1 MDIRLVLEKLYI
13 QNGFICPY
21 TDERMYQ
28 FLESE
33 RGLATVNHAL
43 SPFDRKVSLLEN
55 GGAFFIDTTDNT
67 NNNDN
72 SQRRRQFEKIRDD
85 LQPFVEFFVY
95 ISRVKPS
102 AGILSSGQTIRFSE
116 ILSLVTDN
124 DLNTKH
130 LSQLLSFKMFKT
142 SKQATSEKLQVIFE
156 RLVKEGLL
164 INKNKSEMLY
174 QVTGKYDYIQ
184 HVMQFIIDREN
195 IVIDEGKDEAQKG
208 FVI

>member
-13 QNGFICPY
+13 QNEFICPY
-21 TDERMYQ
+21 TDDRMYR

-33 RGLATVNHAL
+33 QGLMLVNEAL
-43 SPFDRKVSLLEN
+43 TPFERKVCTLEN
-55 GGAFFIDTTDNT
+55 GGAFYLDTTDNA
-67 NNNDN
+67 N
-72 SQRRRQFEKIRDD
+72 SRKQFEKIRDD

-95 ISRVKPS
+95 ISRVKPNI
-102 AGILSSGQTIRFSE
+102 GILSSGQTIRFSE

-124 DLNTKH
+124 DLNAKH
-130 LSQLLSFKMFKT
+130 LNQLLSFKAFKT
-142 SKQATSEKLQVIFE
+142 SKQSTSEKLQVIFD

-164 INKNKSEMLY
+164 ITKNKGEMLY

-195 IVIDEGKDEAQKG
+195 IATDDSSDDEQIG
-208 FVI
+208 FAI